1 MDSCNLASAGL
12 HLLKDGRVQG
22 VVSSNAT
29 TISCSTVFVQDPIRG
44 IAVSMDFSVPVTR
57 FSYGRQVVFFKSWG
71 LDDLE
76 AAEEVREP
84 KYKAETPS
92 MLQDLEVDP
101 PEGYNLLELSE
112 LSNFKLL
119 CNPTCPWLTITSEGE
134 LSVNSTETK
143 KPFPEDMR
151 SQAGRNSFLNVGFSR
166 KRSQRVLS
174 RNVLINRYLGLS
186 GHPASSFTRS
196 QVYNHKNE
204 HRTVTMMVWKII
216 FLFQL
221 CISRFQPLIFG
232 GVSPSMISDVSDLWW
247 FSDITPRCRSSP
259 GCLLAAVRFQQQLG
273 TFLHI
278 RILPH
283 WARRSR
289 KLWLCK
295 QGFGKEVRGR

>member
-1 MDSCNLASAGL
+1 MAHHHFGGWTLCEFHWN
-12 HLLKDGRVQG
+12 QE
-22 VVSSNAT
+22 
-29 TISCSTVFVQDPIRG
+29 TIPRRHAI
-44 IAVSMDFSVPVTR
+44 
-57 FSYGRQVVFFKSWG
+57 
-71 LDDLE
+71 
-76 AAEEVREP
+76 
-84 KYKAETPS
+84 
-92 MLQDLEVDP
+92 
-101 PEGYNLLELSE
+101 
-112 LSNFKLL
+112 
-119 CNPTCPWLTITSEGE
+119 
-134 LSVNSTETK
+134 
-143 KPFPEDMR
+143 
-151 SQAGRNSFLNVGFSR
+151 AGRKKFILECRFSR
-166 KRSQRVLS
+166 KRSRRVLS
-174 RNVLINRYLGLS
+174 RNVVINHYLGLS

-232 GVSPSMISDVSDLWW
+232 GVSLFMISDVSDLWW

-273 TFLHI
+273 TFLHKF

-295 QGFGKEVRGR
+295 QGFGKEVRGRWRTLWRGIAWRSLRCFCKKIWAAQLEMDGDVSLDTSAKDSQNILLHPTCNSWFQIYNCFLKGEYWFW

>member
-1 MDSCNLASAGL
+1 MARRPFKFKLPTTSKESAQHRQIQKTHSEFEIPRYHMRLLTNIRADIVALTFHFVTFDSKFFESKWIRCFDTLTLVHWYFCCVFPFTISMIRDGSSLDTNRVRFGLRSEAQEVDSCNLASAGL

-44 IAVSMDFSVPVTR
+44 IVVSMDISVPVTR

-76 AAEEVREP
+76 AAEQVREP

-151 SQAGRNSFLNVGFSR
+151 SQAGRNSFWNVVFPESAAEGF
-166 KRSQRVLS
+166 
-174 RNVLINRYLGLS
+174 
-186 GHPASSFTRS
+186 F
-196 QVYNHKNE
+196 
-204 HRTVTMMVWKII
+204 
-216 FLFQL
+216 
-221 CISRFQPLIFG
+221 
-232 GVSPSMISDVSDLWW
+232 
-247 FSDITPRCRSSP
+247 
-259 GCLLAAVRFQQQLG
+259 LG
-273 TFLHI
+273 T
-278 RILPH
+278 
-283 WARRSR
+283 
-289 KLWLCK
+289 C
-295 QGFGKEVRGR
+295 

>member
-1 MDSCNLASAGL
+1 MIRDGSSLDTNRKVRQLLRSEAQEVDSCNLASAGL

-44 IAVSMDFSVPVTR
+44 IAVSMDFSVPVSR

-84 KYKAETPS
+84 KDKVETPS

-151 SQAGRNSFLNVGFSR
+151 SQAGGNSFWNVVFPESAAKGF
-166 KRSQRVLS
+166 
-174 RNVLINRYLGLS
+174 
-186 GHPASSFTRS
+186 F
-196 QVYNHKNE
+196 
-204 HRTVTMMVWKII
+204 
-216 FLFQL
+216 
-221 CISRFQPLIFG
+221 
-232 GVSPSMISDVSDLWW
+232 
-247 FSDITPRCRSSP
+247 
-259 GCLLAAVRFQQQLG
+259 LG
-273 TFLHI
+273 T
-278 RILPH
+278 
-283 WARRSR
+283 
-289 KLWLCK
+289 C
-295 QGFGKEVRGR
+295 